1 MILHNSDLR
10 GENMQDQLEV
20 MKEIIS
26 SFLKDSKDGKKR
38 LVEWFLNSV
47 MEEEARIQVSSLP
60 YERTEERKGYR
71 NGSRTRRLKTV
82 DGELELKKPQI
93 REFPFETKVF
103 DRYSR
108 VEKALDSV
116 ILESY
121 IQGVSTRN
129 VMNVVESLGVEN
141 ISASYVSTL
150 ASELD
155 ASVKSFL
162 ERPIE
167 SPMKFIYIDA
177 TYFKVREDGTYGNKA
192 LYVCIGINS
201 DGRREIL
208 SAHLYDSETEIQ
220 WESFFDDLKD
230 RGLRGVELVISDGHK
245 GIQESVTRSF
255 LGAAWQYCHVH
266 FMRNLMKLI
275 PKKRQSSVMQII
287 KQALE
292 NESLVSRAQELLL
305 KEGLEKASD
314 MFERWYPSLYNYRA
328 FGQSNQR
335 RLRTTNVLERLNLEF
350 KRRTKKIG
358 AFPSEQSLLRLVVSI
373 MMDINEE
380 WITGRRYM
388 NMEID

>member
-1 MILHNSDLR
+1 MILHNSELR
-10 GENMQDQLEV
+10 GENMQDQLEA

-47 MEEEARIQVSSLP
+47 MEEEARIQVSSMS
-60 YERTEERKGYR
+60 YERTEERKGHR

-121 IQGVSTRN
+121 LQGVSTRN
-129 VMNVVESLGVEN
+129 VRNVVENLGMEN
-141 ISASYVSTL
+141 VSASYVSSL
-150 ASELD
+150 SAELD
-155 ASVKSFL
+155 ATVKSFL
-162 ERPIE
+162 ERSIDR
-167 SPMKFIYIDA
+167 PMKFIYIDA
-177 TYFKVREDGTYGNKA
+177 TYFKVRDDGKYRNKA
-192 LYVCIGINS
+192 LYVCIGINPE
-201 DGRREIL
+201 GRREIL
-208 SAHLYDSETEIQ
+208 SARLYDSETEVE
-220 WESFFDDLKD
+220 WESFFDDLKE
-230 RGLRGVELVISDGHK
+230 RGLKGVELVISDGHK

-275 PKKRQSSVMQII
+275 PKKKQSSVMQII

-292 NESLVSRAQELLL
+292 NESLVSQAQDLLV

-328 FGQSNQR
+328 FGESNQR

-358 AFPSEQSLLRLVVSI
+358 SFPSEQSLLRLVGSI
-373 MMDINEE
+373 MIDINEE
-380 WITGRRYM
+380 WITGRKYM
-388 NMEID
+388 NMEAI